1 MRIWAIANQ
10 KGGVGKTTSS
20 LCLARCLADLDHR
33 VLLVDLDPH
42 GSLTRAFGIEAEPPP
57 KGTYDLFN
65 GESIAS
71 IAHPT
76 GHSGIALIAAQSAM
90 ATLERRSAT
99 QPGLGL
105 ALHRALLDASADY
118 DYALLDCPPTL
129 SLLLVNALAACDR
142 LIVPT
147 QTDPLALHGLEG
159 MLRTAVMVERSR
171 SRPLTRQVLPTLYD
185 RRTRT
190 SHETL
195 EHLQAYPGAAVCPY
209 PIPMDT
215 RLRDASAIA
224 TQHRHLGGRGINAYR
239 DALQWLLETAPAQQE
254 EAA

>member
-20 LCLARCLADLDHR
+20 LCLARCMADLDHR
-33 VLLVDLDPH
+33 VLLIDLDPH
-42 GSLTRAFGIEAEPPP
+42 GSLTRAFGIPTEPPP

-65 GESIAS
+65 GDSVESVATATSHACID
-71 IAHPT
+71 
-76 GHSGIALIAAQSAM
+76 LLAAQPAM

-105 ALHRALLDASADY
+105 ALLRALQGAAERY

-129 SLLLVNALAACDR
+129 GLLLVNALAACDR

-159 MLRTAVMVERSR
+159 MLRTAAMVERSR
-171 SRPLTRQVLPTLYD
+171 SRPLVRQILPTLFD
-185 RRTRT
+185 RRTR
-190 SHETL
+190 SCLETL
-195 EHLQAYPGAAVCPY
+195 EHLRTYPGVGVCPS

-215 RLRDASAIA
+215 RLRDAAALA
-224 TQHRHLGGRGINAYR
+224 THRHLGGRGVSAYR
-239 DALQWLLETAPAQQE
+239 DALQWLLETAPAEQ

>member
-1 MRIWAIANQ
+1 MRTWAIANQ

-20 LCLARCLADLDHR
+20 LCLARCLADQGRR

-42 GSLTRAFGIEAEPPP
+42 GSITRAFGVPVEPPP
-57 KGTYDLFN
+57 QGTHELFN
-65 GESIAS
+65 GEPIDKIARR
-71 IAHPT
+71 
-76 GHSGIALIAAQSAM
+76 SGYPHIDLIAAQPAM

-105 ALHRALLDASADY
+105 ALRRALLDADDQY

-147 QTDPLALHGLEG
+147 QADPLALHGLEG
-159 MLRTAVMVERSR
+159 MLRTAAMVERSR
-171 SRPLTRQVLPTLYD
+171 SRPLARQILPTLFD

-190 SHETL
+190 GQQTL
-195 EHLQAYPGAAVCPY
+195 EHMHTYPGVGVCPF
-209 PIPMDT
+209 PIPVDT
-215 RLRDASAIA
+215 RLRDAMSLAS
-224 TQHRHLGGRGINAYR
+224 REHLYGRGMIAYEH
-239 DALQWLLETAPAQQE
+239 ALQWLLDTAPSEE